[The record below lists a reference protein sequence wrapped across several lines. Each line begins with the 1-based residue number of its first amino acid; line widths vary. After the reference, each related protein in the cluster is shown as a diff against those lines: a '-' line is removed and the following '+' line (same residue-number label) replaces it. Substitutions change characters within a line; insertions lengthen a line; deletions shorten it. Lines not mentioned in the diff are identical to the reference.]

1 MSQQRAV
8 HDNLVL
14 KMRVAKA
21 NRHVEWSSEN
31 SNGRFDDSVL
41 RRTGTIHPRWQ
52 LVDHPRSAFIATN
65 TSIPELGARTHA
77 LHERIYVAQAQERFR
92 ERENPRCLRSTTP
105 DFKIIDDF
113 TR

>member
-1 MSQQRAV
+1 MGPALDVRARVSLRWAMSQQRAV

-41 RRTGTIHPRWQ
+41 RRTGTIHPVWEK
-52 LVDHPRSAFIATN
+52 V
-65 TSIPELGARTHA
+65 
-77 LHERIYVAQAQERFR
+77 
-92 ERENPRCLRSTTP
+92 
-105 DFKIIDDF
+105 
-113 TR
+113 